1 MGIFSQVR
9 FPAGGI
15 VAAYLRIVTKL
26 SNIMYACAGVMLSFM
41 MVLTVADVVLRYLGR
56 PIPGTY
62 ELVGLS
68 GAVVIGFAIP
78 YTSLVRGH
86 IFVEFLIDRFEK
98 GRREVVLMINENTH
112 SAALYRLR
120 DLSLQNRDGHG
131 RIGRGDANSP
141 HPLLSGGLRHGGLLL
156 HRMLGHGVG
165 YDAAGRRKI

>member
-1 MGIFSQVR
+1 M
-9 FPAGGI
+9 AT
-15 VAAYLRIVTKL
+15 YLRIVTKL
-26 SNIMYACAGVMLSFM
+26 STIMYACAGVMLSFM

-98 GRREVVLMINENTH
+98 GRRDVVLMTTKI
-112 SAALYRLR
+112 LV
-120 DLSLQNRDGHG
+120 
-131 RIGRGDANSP
+131 
-141 HPLLSGGLRHGGLLL
+141 LLL
-156 HRMLGHGVG
+156 FIGFGTYLFRTGMDMAASGEVTQILRIPFYPVVYAMGVCCFIECLVMVS
-165 YDAAGRRKI
+165 DMMRLAGGKYE

>member
-1 MGIFSQVR
+1 M
-9 FPAGGI
+9 AT
-15 VAAYLRIVTKL
+15 YLRIVTKL

-98 GRREVVLMINENTH
+98 GRREVVLMTTKI
-112 SAALYRLR
+112 L
-120 DLSLQNRDGHG
+120 
-131 RIGRGDANSP
+131 I
-141 HPLLSGGLRHGGLLL
+141 LLL
-156 HRMLGHGVG
+156 FIGFGTYLFRTGMDMAASGEVTQILRIPFYPVVYAMGVCCFIECLVMVS
-165 YDAAGRRKI
+165 DIMRLAGGKYE

>member
-1 MGIFSQVR
+1 M
-9 FPAGGI
+9 AT
-15 VAAYLRIVTKL
+15 YLRIVTKL
-26 SNIMYACAGVMLSFM
+26 STIMYACAGVMLSFM

-98 GRREVVLMINENTH
+98 GRRDVVLMTTKI
-112 SAALYRLR
+112 L
-120 DLSLQNRDGHG
+120 
-131 RIGRGDANSP
+131 I
-141 HPLLSGGLRHGGLLL
+141 LLL
-156 HRMLGHGVG
+156 FIGFGTYLFRTGMDMAASGEVTQILRIPFYPVVYAMGVCCFIECLVMVS
-165 YDAAGRRKI
+165 DMMRLAGGKYE